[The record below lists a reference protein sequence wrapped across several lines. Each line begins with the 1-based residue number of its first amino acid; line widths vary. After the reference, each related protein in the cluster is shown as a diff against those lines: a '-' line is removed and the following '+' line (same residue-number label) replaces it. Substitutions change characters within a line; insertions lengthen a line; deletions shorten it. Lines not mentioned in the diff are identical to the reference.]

1 MPLVSIIVPVYNNE
15 KYLQQCIDSLINQT
29 LRDIEIILVNDGSN
43 DNSLLICHEFQ
54 KIDTRIKVIDKP
66 NGGVSSA
73 RNAGLKIASGEYV
86 GFVDSDDW
94 IEPDMYEKMYSAA
107 EKHEADA
114 VVVSFKINMDR
125 KEHLKKVRLLEG
137 SHSASTLLD
146 LHIEDGSLKGML
158 MPSNCN
164 TIYRSEI
171 INRNNLFFDE
181 ELKINED
188 GIFNLK
194 FLMKARTV
202 YSLPND
208 YVYHYRI
215 YYHRTYKDIWNEF
228 EKADNKLFEI
238 SKGYHAHNFER
249 QLKLRSVYNAI
260 IATINE
266 SKSDKPKKTIVT
278 NLRKIYSSQSVVEGI
293 RYIKWGKLGISRKV
307 LVVFIKYRLALF
319 MYMIIKSLKM

>member
-1 MPLVSIIVPVYNNE
+1 MPLVSIIVPIYNNE
-15 KYLQQCIDSLINQT
+15 KYLRKCFESLINQT
-29 LRDIEIILVNDGSN
+29 LKDIEIILVNDGSN
-43 DNSLLICHEFQ
+43 DNSLLICHEFE

-73 RNAGLKIASGEYV
+73 RNAGLKLACGEYV

-94 IEPDMYEKMYSAA
+94 IERDMYEKMYSAA

-114 VVVSFKINMDR
+114 VVVSFKLNIDR
-125 KEHLKKVRLLEG
+125 KEHQKKVRLLEG
-137 SHSASTLLD
+137 SHKASKLLD
-146 LHIEDGSLKGML
+146 IHIEDGSLKGML
-158 MPSNCN
+158 MSSNCN
-164 TIYRSEI
+164 IIYRSEI

-202 YSLPND
+202 FSLPND

-228 EKADNKLFEI
+228 EKTDDKLYKI
-238 SKGYHAHNFER
+238 TKGYPAHNFER

-266 SKSDKPKKTIVT
+266 SKSKKTKKNIVA

-293 RYIKWGKLGISRKV
+293 KYIRWSKLGISRKV
-307 LVVFIKYRLALF
+307 LVAFIKYRLALF
-319 MYMIIKSLKM
+319 MYIIIKSLKM